1 MVKTALIVT
10 SVASMIDQFNKP
22 NIELLKCMGF
32 QVTVATNFENP
43 GNLTKEKV
51 EKLFKYLKKNEIEY
65 IQVAMDRF
73 PFTLNN
79 LKVLRK
85 LSQLINENK
94 YDIIHCQSPVGGVL
108 TRIAARKC
116 RKSVIYTAHGFHF
129 FEGASKFNWLIYYPI
144 EYLLSRYTNTLI
156 TINQEDYK
164 RSLNFRAKDKIYIP
178 GVGIDT
184 SKINELDINKESY
197 RDELDLK
204 TIDLV
209 LLSVGELNE
218 NKNHKVVLEALSTMN
233 LSHVHYVICGM
244 GELREELI
252 DYSKK
257 LSISNQV
264 HFLGFRTDV
273 LNLMQVS
280 DIFIFPSFREGLPF
294 SLMEAMASGLP
305 AIVSDIRG
313 NCDLIVNDAGGRLI
327 DPSAPDIWA
336 INIEELLSNPELR
349 ASMSDYNLKRIKD
362 FDIHKINEKMAK
374 IYAEVG
380 EL

>member
-22 NIELLKCMGF
+22 NIELLKRMGF

-43 GNLTKEKV
+43 GNLTKDKV
-51 EKLFKYLKKNEIEY
+51 EDLFNYFKQNEIEY

-108 TRIAARKC
+108 TRIAARKW

-164 RSLNFRAKDKIYIP
+164 RSLNFRAKNQVYIP

-184 SKINELDINKESY
+184 GKISELDINKESY
-197 RDELDLK
+197 RDELNLK

-218 NKNHKVVLEALSTMN
+218 NKNHRVVLEALSTMN

-252 DYSKK
+252 DYSRK
-257 LSISNQV
+257 LCISNQV

-280 DIFIFPSFREGLPF
+280 DIFMFPSFREGLPF

-313 NCDLIVNDAGGRLI
+313 NCDLIMNDAGGRLI

-336 INIEELLSNPELR
+336 TNIEELLSNPELR
-349 ASMSDYNLKRIKD
+349 ASMSDYNLKKIKN